1 MKDYLLTKKIK
12 ISQAHFKRKGL
23 KVSLP
28 TYNFQRKDD
37 DDKSSRH

>member
-28 TYNFQRKDD
+28 TYSFQREENEQKT
-37 DDKSSRH
+37 KS

>member
-1 MKDYLLTKKIK
+1 MDYNMKDYHLVKKIK

-28 TYNFQRKDD
+28 TYSFQRKDNA
-37 DDKSSRH
+37 KR

>member
-1 MKDYLLTKKIK
+1 MKDYHLIKKIK

-28 TYNFQRKDD
+28 TYSFQK
-37 DDKSSRH
+37 KEKGAKNVN